1 MRVPKRIKRASKLTG
16 ADVMALAND
25 ELLLLVVEDFYPREA
40 CRNLSAKILGNCS
53 VERYTHEIVVDG
65 KLEQQYFGVDRL
77 GQPFNATYG
86 AAPNSD
92 ACERYYRSVEPVR
105 EGMRGLARPAVT
117 PIDKLRLELDEQC
130 PQGATVAC
138 FQGRKMLTGI
148 ARITRAAY
156 SKLSAEQPHFDALP
170 EKYAVLDAQL
180 AANIYLAVPSTGGEL
195 EIWDVPPL
203 HPLAS
208 TAADWRAELP
218 ESIKVQPRL
227 GELILFNCRRPHA
240 VGAFSG
246 ADRVSAQAFIGY
258 RRGDRLQLWN

>member
-1 MRVPKRIKRASKLTG
+1 M
-16 ADVMALAND
+16 MALAND
-25 ELLLLVVEDFYPREA
+25 DLLLLIVEEFYPVDA
-40 CRNLSAKILGNCS
+40 CRRFSEKILGSSS

-86 AAPNSD
+86 TAPGSD
-92 ACERYYRSVEPVR
+92 AWEHYYRSVEPAR
-105 EGMRGLARPAVT
+105 DGMRGLAKPALT
-117 PIDKLRLELDEQC
+117 PIDKLRLELDEQF
-130 PQGATVAC
+130 PHGATVAT

-148 ARITRAAY
+148 ARITRSAY
-156 SKLSAEQPHFDALP
+156 SQMSAEQPHFDALP

-180 AANIYLAVPSTGGEL
+180 AANIYLAVPPKGGEL

-208 TAADWRAELP
+208 TANDWRAELP
-218 ESIKVQPRL
+218 ESILVKPRL

-240 VGAFSG
+240 VSAFSG
-246 ADRVSAQAFIGY
+246 ADRVSTQAFIGY
-258 RRGDRLQLWN
+258 RRNERLQLWN

>member
-1 MRVPKRIKRASKLTG
+1 MNLQARVKRTRKLSG
-16 ADVMALAND
+16 SDVMALAND
-25 ELLLLVVEDFYPREA
+25 QLLLLVVEDFYPADA
-40 CRNLSAKILGNCS
+40 CKRFAQKIMDSEC
-53 VERYTHEIVVDG
+53 VERYTHELVVNG

-86 AAPNSD
+86 ASADSQ
-92 ACERYYRSVEPVR
+92 ACEHYYRSVEPVR
-105 EGMRGLARPAVT
+105 ERMRGLARPAVT

-130 PQGATVAC
+130 PQGATVAS

-156 SKLSAEQPHFDALP
+156 SKMSAEQPHFDALP
-170 EKYAVLDAQL
+170 EKYTVLDAQL
-180 AANIYLAVPSTGGEL
+180 AANIYMAVPPTGGEL
-195 EIWDVPPL
+195 ELWDVPPL
-203 HPLAS
+203 HPLA
-208 TAADWRAELP
+208 TPPDDWRAALP
-218 ESIKVQPRL
+218 RSFKVQPRL

-258 RRGDRLQLWN
+258 RRNERLQLWN